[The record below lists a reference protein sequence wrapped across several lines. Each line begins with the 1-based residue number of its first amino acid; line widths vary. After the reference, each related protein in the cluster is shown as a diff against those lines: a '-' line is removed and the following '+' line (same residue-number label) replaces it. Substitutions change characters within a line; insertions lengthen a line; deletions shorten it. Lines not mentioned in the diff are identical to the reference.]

1 MSIYIS
7 LGTLYFYFGEI
18 AMTKYTQIAN
28 DIRNQI
34 VKQMV
39 QANEQLPFE
48 KDLCIKYKVSKM
60 TVKKALDILV
70 AEGLIVK
77 RRGSGTFVK
86 NISNSDMTRLLVSNQ
101 FRGLTALY
109 SDRKVTSKL
118 LEFAVVNSNED
129 VMNKLNLENEEFLY
143 NILRVRY
150 LDNAPFVMENTYMPI
165 NLISGL
171 KKQHAE
177 ESIYAYIEDK
187 LGLKIQS
194 SHRNITVRKSNKLEQ
209 QYLELEDNDPVAVVE
224 QVAYIESGTAFEYSI
239 SIHRYDCFSFE
250 TVIVR

>member
-1 MSIYIS
+1 
-7 LGTLYFYFGEI
+7 
-18 AMTKYTQIAN
+18 MTKYTQIAN

-34 VKQMV
+34 VKKMV

-48 KDLCIKYKVSKM
+48 KDLCIKYKASKM

-86 NISNSDMTRLLVSNQ
+86 SISNSDMTRLLVSNQ

-109 SDRKVTSKL
+109 SDHKVDSKL
-118 LEFAVVNSNED
+118 LEFVVVTSSKD
-129 VMNKLNLENEEFLY
+129 VKNKLNLQNDEFLY

-150 LDNAPFVMENTYMPI
+150 LDTEPFVIENTYMPI

-177 ESIYAYIEDK
+177 GSIYAYIEDK

-194 SHRNITVRKSNKLEQ
+194 SHRTITVRKSTKMEQ
-209 QYLELEDNDPVAVVE
+209 KYLNLEDNDPVAVVE
-224 QVAYIESGTAFEYSI
+224 QVAYLESGVAFEYSI
-239 SIHRYDCFSFE
+239 SVHRYDRFAFE

>member
-1 MSIYIS
+1 
-7 LGTLYFYFGEI
+7 
-18 AMTKYTQIAN
+18 MTKYTQIAN

-39 QANEQLPFE
+39 QANDQLPFE
-48 KDLCIKYKVSKM
+48 KDLCVKYRVSKM

-77 RRGSGTFVK
+77 IRGSGTFVK
-86 NISNSDMTRLLVSNQ
+86 NISNSDMTRLIVSNQ

-118 LEFAVVNSNED
+118 LKFDVVTSSED
-129 VMNKLNLENEEFLY
+129 AKGKLNLENEEFLY
-143 NILRVRY
+143 KIIRVRY
-150 LDNAPFVMENTYMPI
+150 LDNNPFSIENTYMPI
-165 NLISGL
+165 NLILGL

-177 ESIYAYIEDK
+177 ESIYEYIEDE
-187 LGLKIQS
+187 LGFKIQS
-194 SHRNITVRKSNKLEQ
+194 AHRIITVRKSNELEQ
-209 QYLELEDNDPVAVVE
+209 QYLDLEDNDPVAVVE
-224 QVAYIESGTAFEYSI
+224 QVAYLDSGTAFEYSI
-239 SIHRYDCFSFE
+239 SVHRYDHFVFE

>member
-1 MSIYIS
+1 
-7 LGTLYFYFGEI
+7 
-18 AMTKYTQIAN
+18 MTKYTQIAN

-34 VKQMV
+34 VKKMV
-39 QANEQLPFE
+39 KANEQLPFE
-48 KDLCIKYKVSKM
+48 KDYCIKYSASKM

-109 SDRKVTSKL
+109 SDHKVTSKL
-118 LEFAVVNSNED
+118 IEFDVVTSSTN
-129 VMNKLNLENEEFLY
+129 VKHKLNLENEEFLY
-143 NILRVRY
+143 KILRVRY
-150 LDNAPFVMENTYMPI
+150 LDDSPFVLENTYMPI

-177 ESIYAYIEDK
+177 ESIYAYIENK

-194 SHRNITVRKSNKLEQ
+194 SHRNITVRKSTELEQ
-209 QYLELEDNDPVAVVE
+209 GYLGLKENDPVAVVE
-224 QVAYIESGTAFEYSI
+224 QVAYLDSGTAFEYSI
-239 SIHRYDCFSFE
+239 SVHRYDCFSFE

>member
-1 MSIYIS
+1 
-7 LGTLYFYFGEI
+7 
-18 AMTKYTQIAN
+18 MTKYTQIAN

-34 VKQMV
+34 VKQIV

-48 KDLCIKYKVSKM
+48 KDLCIKYKTSKM

-109 SDRKVTSKL
+109 SDHKVTSKL
-118 LEFAVVNSNED
+118 LKFVVVSSSEN
-129 VMNKLNLENEEFLY
+129 VKHKLNLENEEFLY
-143 NILRVRY
+143 NILRIRY
-150 LDNAPFVMENTYMPI
+150 LDDCPFVIENTYMPI

-194 SHRNITVRKSNKLEQ
+194 SHRTITVRKSNELEQ
-209 QYLELEDNDPVAVVE
+209 KYLNLEPNDPVAVVE
-224 QVAYIESGTAFEYSI
+224 QVAYLDRGAAFEYSI
-239 SIHRYDCFSFE
+239 SVHRYDSFSFE